1 MEFPNALIFFV
12 ENVYKKGFSKCVLY
26 VIIFTNKSLGVF
38 LWSLQ
43 NLSQRLNLLVRRKK
57 VFIAKVSL
65 NMRFVPC
72 LQVLF

>member
-38 LWSLQ
+38 YGLFQ

-72 LQVLF
+72 LQVHS